1 MLREMSDQLLVTP
14 ITIIH
19 FLWVLF
25 MLAGFFWTVLAFF
38 VHRRFF
44 DFFWFRTLHALGILL
59 VSLFP
64 LLGKYCP
71 LTIWENFFRQ
81 RGGAGYEGGFIHHYL
96 EKFIYPDIDPVAI
109 RVGTFVVAFVSI
121 AVYFLRP
128 PERTKKWFKKISGN
142 GVLGGGTL

>member
-1 MLREMSDQLLVTP
+1 MSAQSLVTW
-14 ITIIH
+14 ITVVH

-44 DFFWFRTLHALGILL
+44 DFFYFRTLHALGILL

-81 RGGAGYEGGFIHHYL
+81 QGGAGYEGGFLLHYI
-96 EKFIYPDIDPVAI
+96 EQFIYPEVDPLAI
-109 RVGTFVVAFVSI
+109 RIGTFLVAFVSI
-121 AVYFLRP
+121 AVYVLRP
-128 PERTKKWFKKISGN
+128 PEKIKGWFRKS
-142 GVLGGGTL
+142 